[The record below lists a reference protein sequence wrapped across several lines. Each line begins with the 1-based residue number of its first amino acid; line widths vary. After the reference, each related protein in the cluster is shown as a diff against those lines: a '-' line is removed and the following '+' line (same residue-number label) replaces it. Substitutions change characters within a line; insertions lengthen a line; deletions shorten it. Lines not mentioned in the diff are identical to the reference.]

1 MRSTHLVAIPLA
13 LVTATAA
20 LAQPPAAPPAAGR
33 GGQPAAP
40 PARRIEAALARE
52 AVEAAIA
59 ACAAQSLRVSA
70 AVSDAAGNPIYVFV
84 PDGVGARTGDTAV
97 RKNITVTTTGK
108 AASQTAALAAA
119 DPVLEGKLAAPG
131 SRLVRFGGAVPI
143 MAGGT
148 LVGAI
153 GASGAT
159 AAQDE
164 TCAQAGL
171 DKIAARVK

>member
-1 MRSTHLVAIPLA
+1 MRSAHLVAVPLA
-13 LVTATAA
+13 LITATAA

-33 GGQPAAP
+33 GGQPPAP
-40 PARRIEAALARE
+40 PARRIETALAKD

-59 ACAAQSLRVSA
+59 ACTAQNLRVSA
-70 AVSDAAGNPIYVFV
+70 AVSDAAGNPVYLLV
-84 PDGVGARTGDTAV
+84 PDGVNARTGDIVV
-97 RKNITVTTTGK
+97 RKNLTVVETGK

-119 DPVLEGKLAAPG
+119 NPALEAKLAAPG
-131 SRLVRFGGAVPI
+131 SRLVRFGGALPI
-143 MAGGT
+143 MAGQT

-153 GASGAT
+153 AASGAT

-164 TCAQAGL
+164 VCAKAGL